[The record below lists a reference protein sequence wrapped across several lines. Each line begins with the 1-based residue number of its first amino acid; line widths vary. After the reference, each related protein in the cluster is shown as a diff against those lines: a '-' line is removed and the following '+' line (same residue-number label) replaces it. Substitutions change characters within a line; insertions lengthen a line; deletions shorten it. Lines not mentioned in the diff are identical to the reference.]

1 MHWFHSILIISIAS
15 FSSLTKTIISC
26 ISGHIDIYMIML
38 CLALTMQNSCQGGKH
53 SARPKGECTSHH
65 FLLSMQYT
73 HLYYSCTRRAQL
85 VEQELPTIP
94 EHLNSPPTFSGVC
107 VTRSLVLCVCFVDH
121 CLSFCTFSFGHCV
134 VCSSSIYWFWL
145 LPFGIFKLF
154 TLFCNW

>member
-1 MHWFHSILIISIAS
+1 MYFKFIFGMHSFHSILIISIAS

-134 VCSSSIYWFWL
+134 VCSSSIY
-145 LPFGIFKLF
+145 
-154 TLFCNW
+154 